1 MILFKKLRSKLCI
14 KLMTKAQKEMI
25 SLSAQLTIDYTNN
38 RKFRREM
45 DTLGFGKHIRDAI
58 KAWD

>member
-1 MILFKKLRSKLCI
+1 MKLFKKLQSKLCMM
-14 KLMTKAQKEMI
+14 LMTKAQKEMI
-25 SLSAQLTIDYTNN
+25 SISAQLTIDYTQN

-45 DTLGFGKHIRDAI
+45 DTLGFGKHIKDAI

>member
-1 MILFKKLRSKLCI
+1 MTLFKKLRSKLCV

-25 SLSAQLTIDYTNN
+25 SISAQLTIDYTNN

-45 DTLGFGKHIRDAI
+45 DALGFGQNIRNAI
-58 KAWD
+58 KSWD